1 MGESWGDGGQ
11 TRWEPVGAGRRGPLK
26 SRGSH
31 GAPSRQ
37 PGLGRRGTPHRG
49 RPRRS
54 ADPALAHLVPRCCC
68 AQSSRSGGSSQASA
82 SMASAGWALG
92 RGRRRGPAGRGS
104 SRSCL
109 AGGRGG
115 GGTRGREREGARRGR
130 EGGRSGEPGAAPP
143 RAARHGPLPPSPS
156 SSGRPACSSPPASA
170 TPPRPRPGVRHSP
183 SRRRCPCRP

>member
-1 MGESWGDGGQ
+1 MGACGCGK
-11 TRWEPVGAGRRGPLK
+11 TRAPEEQGFA
-26 SRGSH
+26 RGSIPAA
-31 GAPSRQ
+31 GAWPARDSPPRAA
-37 PGLGRRGTPHRG
+37 
-49 RPRRS
+49 RRS

-68 AQSSRSGGSSQASA
+68 AQSSRSGGSSRASA

-170 TPPRPRPGVRHSP
+170 TPPRPRPGVQHSP
-183 SRRRCPCRP
+183 SQRRCPCRP